1 MSEFFTET
9 IVISILAAMVRIGAP
24 LILAAI
30 GELIA
35 ERAGVIN
42 LGVEGMMLMG
52 CFLGFFVTFET
63 GSILAG
69 IGAAMVGAMLMSLI
83 MAFMAITLRL
93 EQFVTGL
100 ALNLLASGLTLFWF
114 RSLLKTIGSTQP
126 NIDLLEKAPIPF
138 LSDIPYLGIIVF
150 SHNWLVYLAI
160 LSVPICSFFL
170 YKTKYGL
177 ELRCL
182 GENPRAI
189 DMKGLSVAKRQYLA
203 VLFGGMMAGLAGA
216 FISVG
221 SSIRF
226 VPEMTAGR
234 GWLAIVIVIAGN
246 WQPKWILVAALVF
259 AFLEAFQMHVQAVGI
274 NFPYQ
279 ILLALPYVVAVIALM
294 HRRARSRAPASL
306 GVAYSRGL

>member
-114 RSLLKTIGSTQP
+114 RSLLKRIGSTQP

-160 LSVPICSFFL
+160 LSVLDNEP
-170 YKTKYGL
+170 
-177 ELRCL
+177 
-182 GENPRAI
+182 
-189 DMKGLSVAKRQYLA
+189 V
-203 VLFGGMMAGLAGA
+203 
-216 FISVG
+216 FI
-221 SSIRF
+221 
-226 VPEMTAGR
+226 
-234 GWLAIVIVIAGN
+234 
-246 WQPKWILVAALVF
+246 
-259 AFLEAFQMHVQAVGI
+259 
-274 NFPYQ
+274 
-279 ILLALPYVVAVIALM
+279 
-294 HRRARSRAPASL
+294 
-306 GVAYSRGL
+306 